1 MDIGRVI
8 RTHRKTRGIT
18 IEGLASGSGVSRAM
32 VSDIERGVKNP
43 TIKVVS
49 QIAAALDLSVSDLLD
64 ERSAEAASGLSI
76 LRAGERRVL
85 VDPESGVERHVLAP
99 TFQRHGIEVLWY
111 TIPPE
116 QSTGNFPPHQVGV
129 EEHITVVQGRL
140 HALLGLG
147 NGKREVT
154 LERGDSMAFQA
165 DLTHEF
171 RNLSAE
177 PCHYFL
183 IIDASRAGTRR

>member
-1 MDIGRVI
+1 MDMDIGQAI
-8 RTHRKTRGIT
+8 RARRHARGLT
-18 IEGLASGSGVSRAM
+18 LEALAAGSGVSRAM

-49 QIAAALDLSVSDLLD
+49 QIAAALELSVSDLLE
-64 ERSAEAASGLSI
+64 ERSPEAARGLSI
-76 LRAGERRVL
+76 VRAGQRRVL
-85 VDPESGVERHVLAP
+85 VDPQSGVERHVLAP

-111 TIPPE
+111 TIPPG
-116 QSTGNFPPHQVGV
+116 QGTGAFPPHRPGV

-140 HALLGLG
+140 HGLLGT
-147 NGKREVT
+147 REVT
-154 LERGDSMAFQA
+154 LEAGDSIAFRA

-171 RNLSAE
+171 RNLDAD

-183 IIDASRAGTRR
+183 VIDASRAGTIQ